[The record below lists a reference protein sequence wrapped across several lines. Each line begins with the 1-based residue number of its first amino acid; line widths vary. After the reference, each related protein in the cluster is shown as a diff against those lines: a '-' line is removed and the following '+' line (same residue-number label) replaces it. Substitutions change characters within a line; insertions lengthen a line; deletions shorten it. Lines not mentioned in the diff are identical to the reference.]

1 MIEMMVVIVIIGIL
15 LTIAVARFQLMIDR
29 TREKTTFVNL
39 RNIKIAVMMY
49 ADTPAG
55 FLYGKS
61 VEWFENALTIRFT
74 NGKYPPALLRSAAKN
89 NQSNALYCGAF
100 PTTDDG
106 GWMLSTQGMDG
117 RVYIN
122 STGLSTAG
130 VPYSIYEMF

>member
-1 MIEMMVVIVIIGIL
+1 
-15 LTIAVARFQLMIDR
+15 MIDR
-29 TREKTTFVNL
+29 TREKTTFMNI
-39 RNIKIAVMMY
+39 RNIKLAVMMY

-61 VEWFENALTIRFT
+61 VEWFENALTSRFS
-74 NGKYPPALLRSAAKN
+74 NGNYPPALLRNAAKN

-106 GWMLSTQGMDG
+106 GWMLSTQGLEG

-122 STGLSTAG
+122 STGLSIFG
-130 VPYSIYEMF
+130 VPYSIY